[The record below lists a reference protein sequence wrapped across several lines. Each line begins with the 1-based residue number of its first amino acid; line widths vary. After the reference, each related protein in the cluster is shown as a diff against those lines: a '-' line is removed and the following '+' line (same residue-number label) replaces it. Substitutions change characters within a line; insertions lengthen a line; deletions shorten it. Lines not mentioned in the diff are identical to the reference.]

1 MLARADFTIT
11 HSSATLL
18 VGNLLDGLFTLLFLE
33 LNVAREANPLMSWAY
48 SGSPLLFMAA
58 KLGLVHAGL
67 VLLCLYRGVYRVEVV
82 EKAGALLY
90 GSIVCYE
97 LACLGSVAAAVPFLQ
112 SLSWLR

>member
-33 LNVAREANPLMSWAY
+33 MNLAREANPLMSWAY
-48 SGSPLLFMAA
+48 SGSPLLFMLT
-58 KLGLVHAGL
+58 KLALVHTGI
-67 VLLCLYRGVYRVEVV
+67 VLLCFYRGLYRVDVV
-82 EKAGALLY
+82 EKAGAVLY

-97 LACLGSVAAAVPFLQ
+97 LACLCHATVGPPFLQ
-112 SLSWLR
+112 SLSHLL